1 MLTFI
6 FSLVGLPP
14 SWSASLIE
22 AGYSDAEIA
31 AINARR
37 AASRSPTSQYGYTER
52 PRSPATGN
60 TVMLHPAPRTTSL
73 SRLSPS
79 PIPSLPFGQSVL
91 SMAHVRK
98 ISIES
103 SRQACESPSSVIE
116 ISKDADAQYI
126 EISSNLPT
134 AHTNQ
139 SSISSYHSSH
149 FSRSRNSSVAS
160 SAANS
165 SHGSVS
171 SKPKV
176 KSPSMTGNTW
186 AFPPKRPFHVANG
199 SPSPVVP
206 STPPTYNFLQ
216 YSFANG
222 KTNTEKNKSLSS
234 ASSVRSTVSNGRHP
248 ETNHEKQETDVF
260 SSEAGR
266 SPPTARKPL
275 SQRLAALPP
284 RLSLSGHNDDISTW
298 SEALLS
304 AIPAV
309 VHVSDSSSS
318 SASPPS
324 QFAAAQ
330 SAHVPPPLSLA
341 SKSSTPP
348 SGAYPSPPDS
358 QAETARPITAIK
370 RSLSVKSAK
379 SAKLVSPVVV
389 KDYDEDDTSS
399 TVLTAT
405 RSPLWDEI
413 MGMVQQDSPG
423 LYQPAVN
430 EMNSPIIP
438 FTPGSIVARPFRDG
452 SFIQMDADE
461 AVGKRDRDGVEDDD
475 DEDDSLEDLERDP
488 NRDSNTSTASVST
501 VSTVTVATVVRQAS
515 LAKRAVANVIRPL
528 RTGGRGGEVSPRD
541 MQMVEEE
548 DETAPLSAVDSLKSP
563 DMAFSGSSIMT
574 GRSSWSSPQNSPFSS
589 EMGSGSST
597 SGAPP
602 EEEEG
607 EEGMFPEEDGSQAP
621 KTPAY
626 LSFFEPSPIPS
637 KTNFGM
643 DSTRTLRTRPETFGV
658 VLSEDDLTSPQRLML
673 VANGEL
679 PLSARY
685 ATEY

>member
-1 MLTFI
+1 MSTNRAYHRYCFTGLAPPWSPLLTFI

-37 AASRSPTSQYGYTER
+37 AASRSPTSQYGYAER

-73 SRLSPS
+73 ARISPS
-79 PIPSLPFGQSVL
+79 PVLSLPFGQSAL
-91 SMAHVRK
+91 NMAHARK

-116 ISKDADAQYI
+116 ISKDSDAQYI

-139 SSISSYHSSH
+139 SSISTYHSSH

-165 SHGSVS
+165 SHGSNKSLS

-199 SPSPVVP
+199 SPSPVTP
-206 STPPTYNFLQ
+206 SPPPYNFLQ
-216 YSFANG
+216 HSFANG
-222 KTNTEKNKSLSS
+222 KTNTEKSKSISS
-234 ASSVRSTVSNGRHP
+234 ASSVRSAASNGRHP
-248 ETNHEKQETDVF
+248 QTKDEKQETDVF
-260 SSEAGR
+260 SSEAR
-266 SPPTARKPL
+266 PSPPPTARKPL

-298 SEALLS
+298 SEDLLS
-304 AIPAV
+304 AIPSV
-309 VHVSDSSSS
+309 VPVSDSSSS

-330 SAHVPPPLSLA
+330 STHVPPPLTLA
-341 SKSSTPP
+341 SKQSTPP
-348 SGAYPSPPDS
+348 SDAYPSPPDS

-389 KDYDEDDTSS
+389 KAYDEDDTSS

-438 FTPGSIVARPFRDG
+438 ITPGLIIGRLSRDD
-452 SFIQMDADE
+452 SFIQMDADD
-461 AVGKRDRDGVEDDD
+461 AVGKRDRDGVEDDA
-475 DEDDSLEDLERDP
+475 DEDDSLSEELERDP

-501 VSTVTVATVVRQAS
+501 VSTVTVATVVRKAS
-515 LAKRAVANVIRPL
+515 VATRAVANVIRPL
-528 RTGGRGGEVSPRD
+528 RTGGRGGRVHR
-541 MQMVEEE
+541 
-548 DETAPLSAVDSLKSP
+548 
-563 DMAFSGSSIMT
+563 GIC
-574 GRSSWSSPQNSPFSS
+574 RWS
-589 EMGSGSST
+589 
-597 SGAPP
+597 
-602 EEEEG
+602 
-607 EEGMFPEEDGSQAP
+607 
-621 KTPAY
+621 
-626 LSFFEPSPIPS
+626 
-637 KTNFGM
+637 
-643 DSTRTLRTRPETFGV
+643 RRRTRRRRC
-658 VLSEDDLTSPQRLML
+658 LLWIR
-673 VANGEL
+673 
-679 PLSARY
+679 
-685 ATEY
+685 